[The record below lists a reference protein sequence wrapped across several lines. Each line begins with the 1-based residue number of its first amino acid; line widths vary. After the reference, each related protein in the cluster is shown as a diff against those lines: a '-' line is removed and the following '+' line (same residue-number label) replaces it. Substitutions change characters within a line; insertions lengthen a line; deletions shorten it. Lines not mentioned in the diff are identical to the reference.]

1 MSFPGT
7 MYKPKPFSQVKHFSY
22 NSDELD
28 LIPNAVTAKVLR
40 LIFFLS
46 SSGTWEFY

>member
-1 MSFPGT
+1 MSFADT
-7 MYKPKPFSQVKHFSY
+7 IYKPKPFSQVKHFSY

-28 LIPNAVTAKVLR
+28 LILNSVTAKVLC